1 MHALGQLYCQVPST
15 IVKVPVNRLGAVG
28 THQGAVND
36 CFDRQGAVAEPVVEM
51 RLATAEK
58 ALVVRGVD
66 RVGHQS
72 RCNGSSYKPH
82 NRLKRLSL

>member
-15 IVKVPVNRLGAVG
+15 IVKVPVNRLGAV
-28 THQGAVND
+28 ND

-51 RLATAEK
+51 RLATVEK

>member
-1 MHALGQLYCQVPST
+1 VPST

-28 THQGAVND
+28 THQGAVVHRQGAVND
-36 CFDRQGAVAEPVVEM
+36 CFDCQGAVAEPVVEM
-51 RLATAEK
+51 PLATAEK

-82 NRLKRLSL
+82 NGLKRLSL